1 MSQIDLSLIVPAYN
15 EENRLRKT
23 LPLIKAYFDEFDGDY
38 EVIIVDDGSKDQTR
52 VLVEDY
58 KEQNPEFC
66 LYLNEK
72 RENMGKGYS
81 VKEGFNQSRYP
92 WILFSDADLST
103 PLREIEQFQKY
114 TDSYDLIIAS
124 RDLPGSQ
131 VTEQPIY
138 RKAMGALF
146 SFFSFLITNLRIRDT
161 QCGFKMFSRKTGEVI
176 FPKQTIYGFGFDV
189 ELLYIAKKYGFRIKE
204 LPVEWVNDPDSKINS
219 FKDSVRMVGDL
230 VRVRYNDWFKNAY

>member
-1 MSQIDLSLIVPAYN
+1 
-15 EENRLRKT
+15 
-23 LPLIKAYFDEFDGDY
+23 
-38 EVIIVDDGSKDQTR
+38 
-52 VLVEDY
+52 
-58 KEQNPEFC
+58 
-66 LYLNEK
+66 
-72 RENMGKGYS
+72 
-81 VKEGFNQSRYP
+81 
-92 WILFSDADLST
+92 
-103 PLREIEQFQKY
+103 
-114 TDSYDLIIAS
+114 
-124 RDLPGSQ
+124 
-131 VTEQPIY
+131 
-138 RKAMGALF
+138 MGALF